1 MVGLQGY
8 AAFAAAVRRGSFAG
22 AAREL
27 GLSPSAVAKAV
38 ARLEDDLG
46 LRVFVRST
54 RRITLTSEGHALYAR
69 CSRIIDE
76 LDAIRSEAEGAR
88 GEPSG
93 VLRLNVPVTYG
104 RLVVVPALVRL
115 AARFPRLEFDVAFS
129 DQWVDL
135 VRLGL
140 DAVVRVGPLPDSS
153 LVARRIGGQGMVTCA
168 APAYLRRHGTPRSPS
183 DVTAHSCLLFRLPSS
198 GRPRPW
204 QYRGG
209 RPRREFM
216 PPSRFLFNE
225 GEAIVAAA
233 AAGAGLAQVPD
244 YMAAADLKAGR
255 LVEVLASYRPPE
267 VPISLVYALSRQAA
281 PRLHALNAALQDAA

>member
-8 AAFAAAVRRGSFAG
+8 AAFAEAVRRGSFAA

-27 GLSPSAVAKAV
+27 GLSPSAVAKSV
-38 ARLEDDLG
+38 ARLEQQLG

-54 RRITLTSEGHALYAR
+54 RRITLTSEGHVLYAR

-76 LDAIRSEAEGAR
+76 LEAIRSDAEGAR

-104 RLVVVPALVRL
+104 KLVVVPALVRL
-115 AARFPRLEFDVAFS
+115 AARYPKLEFDVGFS

-135 VRLGL
+135 VRHGL
-140 DAVVRVGPLPDSS
+140 DAVVRVGDLADSS

-168 APAYLRRHGTPRSPS
+168 ARAYLRRKGTPRSPS
-183 DVTAHSCLLFRLPSS
+183 ELQSHSCLLFRLPSS

-204 QYRGG
+204 LYRGG
-209 RPRREFM
+209 RSRRELV
-216 PPSRFLFNE
+216 PRSRFLFNE

-233 AAGAGLAQVPD
+233 AEGAGIAQVPD
-244 YMAAADLKAGR
+244 YMAAAHLQSGR
-255 LVEVLASYRPPE
+255 LVEVLAPYRPPE
-267 VPISLVYALSRQAA
+267 LPISLVYPSSRQAA
-281 PRLHALNAALQDAA
+281 PRVRALVEALSR